1 MMEHEQLIEDI
12 RKRLRNTTNAG
23 MIDSLAF
30 ATRLGQSYSI
40 SVEEIRKI
48 VIQEANAAGV
58 THV

>member
-1 MMEHEQLIEDI
+1 
-12 RKRLRNTTNAG
+12 

-30 ATRLGQSYSI
+30 ATRLGQTYSI